1 MSVSVTGFRWVAAVA
16 VLMLACG
23 CGFHLRSWDLQES
36 LESAYVESA
45 SRHDLTEPLRRALRQ
60 AGVALAEDAA
70 SADMVIQLLNEREQR
85 RSASVS
91 GTARVTQYEMIYGVR
106 YRVTDGGGTVLV
118 PTQWV
123 DRLEVYSVDR
133 NNIVGSSEE
142 QSLLQREM
150 REDILQQ
157 ILRTLAA
164 VAPKAESAG

>member
-1 MSVSVTGFRWVAAVA
+1 MLIEDTVTLPIQINGKRRSEITVAKDATK
-16 VLMLACG
+16 
-23 CGFHLRSWDLQES
+23 E
-36 LESAYVESA
+36 EVEKI
-45 SRHDLTEPLRRALRQ
+45 
-60 AGVALAEDAA
+60 ALADDAA
-70 SADMVIQLLNEREQR
+70 SADMVIELLSEREQR

-91 GTARVTQYEMIYGVR
+91 GTARVTQYEMTYGVR
-106 YRVTDGGGTVLV
+106 YRVTDGKGTELV